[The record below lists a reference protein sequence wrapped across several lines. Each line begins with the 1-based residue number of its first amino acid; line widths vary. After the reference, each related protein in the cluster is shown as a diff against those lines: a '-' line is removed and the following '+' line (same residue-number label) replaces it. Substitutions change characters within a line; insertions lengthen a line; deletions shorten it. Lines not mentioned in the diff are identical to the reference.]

1 MVRDV
6 ADMMRLRA
14 QEKGLRLLLDQSSG
28 FPRYIKGDEARLR
41 QILINLT
48 ANAVKFTS
56 HGGVTIRLGLRRD
69 GRPHLLIEVED
80 TGIGI
85 KPEDQKRLFQPFVQ
99 LGEPA
104 AQKGT
109 GLGLTITR
117 QFVELMGGSI
127 GVGEHPRQGLHL
139 PGRAAGGTGGGGAT
153 SGPCQRRRKPGEVC
167 GLAPG
172 QPAFRILIAEDQ
184 RENQLLLMKLMADI
198 GLNARLAENGKRCV
212 ELFQEWQPQLI
223 WMDRRMPVMDGI
235 EATRQIRQLPGGKDV
250 KIVAVTASA
259 FDEQRRKLLDAGM
272 DDFVRKPYRIHEI
285 YDGLA
290 RHLGVKYLYRSNLP
304 ETEAET
310 PATVTP
316 EMLAVLPAPLRA
328 GLKAALESLDSS
340 LIEEAI
346 AEAGKTDAAL
356 ANALTQLAGNF
367 SHQAIL
373 KALDAEQI
381 DSARGGQAPPQPA
394 LV

>member
-14 QEKGLRLLLDQSSG
+14 EEKGLRLQLDQSSA

-48 ANAVKFTS
+48 ANAVKFTGQ
-56 HGGVTIRLGLRRD
+56 GGVTIRLGLRRD
-69 GRPHLLIEVED
+69 DRPHLLMEVED
-80 TGIGI
+80 SGIGI

-127 GVGEHPRQGLHL
+127 GVKSTPGKGSIFRVEL
-139 PGRAAGGTGGGGAT
+139 PVELAAEAHIRSLPAAAQT
-153 SGPCQRRRKPGEVC
+153 GEVC

-198 GLNARLAENGKRCV
+198 GIDARLAENGKQCV
-212 ELFQEWQPQLI
+212 ELFQDWQPHLI

-235 EATRQIRQLPGGKDV
+235 EATRRIRQLPGGKDV

-304 ETEAET
+304 ETGAET

-316 EMLAVLPAPLRA
+316 AMLAVLPAPLRA

-346 AEAGKTDAAL
+346 AEAGKTDAGL
-356 ANALTQLAGNF
+356 ASTLTLLTGNF
-367 SHQAIL
+367 SYPAIL

-381 DSARGGQAPPQPA
+381 DSARGGQAPPQAA